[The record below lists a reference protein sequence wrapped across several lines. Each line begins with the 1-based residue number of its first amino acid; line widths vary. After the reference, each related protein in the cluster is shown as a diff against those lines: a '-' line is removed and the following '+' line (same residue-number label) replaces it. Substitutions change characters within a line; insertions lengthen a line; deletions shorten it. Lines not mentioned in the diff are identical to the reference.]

1 MNSKKIKLITLTLLL
16 IILLYLT
23 FGLKIFNKD
32 NLMDVISLREN
43 SGGFFTIFTV
53 FSSVLIVFFVPLSW
67 LSFFSAYF
75 FGMSGFFSI
84 LIGASIGSI
93 VSFSISRLF
102 SRNIMSMVTKFY
114 NRKERKFD
122 LDYVS
127 GLIDKHG
134 VWYIIYLRNTPFIP
148 FSLTSYIAGSSRIS
162 FYDHLI
168 GTVIGLF
175 PSLLL
180 AVYFYSSVMNI
191 ANDIKGVIISSL
203 LKVLQIIIVFY
214 LFKRKVN

>member
-1 MNSKKIKLITLTLLL
+1 MNSKRIKLITFILLL

-32 NLMDVISLREN
+32 NLMDVISLQEN
-43 SGGFFTIFTV
+43 SAGFFAIFTV
-53 FSSVLIVFFVPLSW
+53 FSSLLIVFFVPLSW

-84 LIGASIGSI
+84 LISATIGSV

-102 SRNIMSMVTKFY
+102 SGKIMSMITKFY

-122 LDYVS
+122 LDYLS
-127 GLIDKHG
+127 GLIEKHG
-134 VWYIIYLRNTPFIP
+134 VWYIVYLRNTPFIP

-162 FYDHLI
+162 FYSHFL
-168 GTVIGLF
+168 GTVIGLL

-191 ANDIKGVIISSL
+191 ANDIKGLIIASV

-214 LFKRKVN
+214 LFKRKMN